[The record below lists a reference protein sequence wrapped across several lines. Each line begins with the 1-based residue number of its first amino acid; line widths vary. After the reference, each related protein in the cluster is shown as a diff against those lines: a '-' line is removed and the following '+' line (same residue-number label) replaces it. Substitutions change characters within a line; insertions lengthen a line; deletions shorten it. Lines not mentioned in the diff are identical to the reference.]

1 MDEENLSSMCLD
13 FTVTRTVPVHAPPS
27 SPQGSSSSSSSP
39 ASPSNN
45 PMHPGGDVSLLNT
58 SNTFVTVE
66 LTPGGSGIDV
76 DSSNVEEYVQLRL
89 QDRMLHSVNNRLAAF
104 LLGIYAV
111 VPQHLLSIFD
121 YMELEL
127 LVGGMPSISLADWKL
142 HTVYAGDFTAA
153 HEVVVWFWKTVEE
166 FEPHEQA
173 KLLQFVTGSSRVPAH
188 GFEALQ
194 GSAGRVSRFSIV
206 SVPLDRDLPWPKAST
221 CFNRLYLP
229 MYEREKQLQNCLST
243 TLCCGV
249 TGFGLE

>member
-1 MDEENLSSMCLD
+1 MDEENLSAMCLD

-173 KLLQFVTGSSRVPAH
+173 KLLQFVTGSSRMPTH

-194 GSAGRVSRFSIV
+194 GSDGRISKFCLVSIPLSV
-206 SVPLDRDLPWPKAST
+206 SVLPKSST

-229 MYEREKQLQNCLST
+229 MYEGIEQLQHFLRIT
-243 TLCCGV
+243 TALDV
-249 TGFGLE
+249 TGFGME